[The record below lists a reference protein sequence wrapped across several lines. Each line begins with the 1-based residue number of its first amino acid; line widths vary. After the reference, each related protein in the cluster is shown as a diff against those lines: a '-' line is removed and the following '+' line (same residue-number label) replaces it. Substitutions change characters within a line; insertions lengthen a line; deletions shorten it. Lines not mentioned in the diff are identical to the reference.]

1 MSRNCFHPGESRVLL
16 LWLGCPSPRQV
27 CLAAALAPLPASS
40 FTSCKRGCRP
50 AVSALLT
57 DACWPC
63 FHRLQR
69 LDCVP
74 LLASHA
80 DLFQVWGQ
88 LGEEFSCLLMPSFI
102 PVGAVINVDW
112 IIFLSL
118 KASWP
123 LFLLLQPGLIL
134 CSSSGAGLNFSLKET
149 DTSDD
154 ICLV

>member
-1 MSRNCFHPGESRVLL
+1 M
-16 LWLGCPSPRQV
+16 
-27 CLAAALAPLPASS
+27 
-40 FTSCKRGCRP
+40 
-50 AVSALLT
+50 SALLT